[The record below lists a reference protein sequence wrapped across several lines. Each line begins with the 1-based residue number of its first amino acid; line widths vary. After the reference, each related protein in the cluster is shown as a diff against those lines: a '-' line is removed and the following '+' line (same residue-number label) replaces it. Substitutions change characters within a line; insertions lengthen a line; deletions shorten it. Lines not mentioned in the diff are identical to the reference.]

1 MPGLEPT
8 APAAPGLYG
17 KVPARGD
24 FLSRRLDAEF
34 VAAWDSWL
42 QRVILES
49 KTALGQRWLDC
60 FLSAP
65 VWRFVVPADMFSKTG
80 WAGLMLP
87 SVDRVGRYFP
97 LTVAAPIR
105 DESID
110 VPSTLRKALAWLE
123 ALENLALE
131 ALTPELDFDQF
142 DARLA
147 ELRMPGD
154 VAVRASATDDTVP
167 LGAQMPRFDVWPLA
181 EAADAALERLVQE
194 RSLPVHAAALWM
206 TYGGETIGAC
216 VAASDRVISGTQFCA
231 LLDGRWSDHE
241 WTLAPCD

>member
-1 MPGLEPT
+1 MPGLELS
-8 APAAPGLYG
+8 AAAPGIYG

-24 FLSRRLDAEF
+24 FVSRRLDAEF

-49 KTALGQRWLDC
+49 KTALGERWLEC

-65 VWRFVVPADMFSKTG
+65 VWRFVMPAGMFAKPG

-110 VPSTLRKALAWLE
+110 VPSTLRKALTWLE

-154 VAVRASATDDTVP
+154 VAVVAGATDHTLP
-167 LGAQMPRFDVWPLA
+167 LGAQMPRFEFWALA
-181 EAADAALERLVQE
+181 AGGDAAIARLVRC
-194 RSLPVHAAALWM
+194 RSP
-206 TYGGETIGAC
+206 
-216 VAASDRVISGTQFCA
+216 
-231 LLDGRWSDHE
+231 
-241 WTLAPCD
+241 